1 MGDATSEWENTMPRI
16 PERWDGRNQTY
27 FVTVVT
33 RKRKQVFKDDG
44 LCFELQNAFK
54 DVHTFH
60 PFRLA
65 ALAILPDHWHA
76 LIRPYPDIVIEKV
89 VGAVKANVMKR
100 IWKKKRKT
108 IWQARFLD
116 HRIRDED
123 DFANHVEYIRM
134 NPQKHGLA
142 QESQKYKW
150 LFIHNNPF
158 K

>member
-1 MGDATSEWENTMPRI
+1 MGDATSEWKNTMPRI
-16 PERWDGRNQTY
+16 PERWDGLNQTY

-33 RKRKQVFKDDG
+33 RKRKPVFTDDG
-44 LCFELQNAFK
+44 LCLELQNAFK
-54 DVHTFH
+54 DVHKFH

-65 ALAILPDHWHA
+65 AL
-76 LIRPYPDIVIEKV
+76 V
-89 VGAVKANVMKR
+89 VL
-100 IWKKKRKT
+100 KKEKRKT
-108 IWQARFLD
+108 IWQAKFID

-134 NPQKHGLA
+134 NPHKHGLA